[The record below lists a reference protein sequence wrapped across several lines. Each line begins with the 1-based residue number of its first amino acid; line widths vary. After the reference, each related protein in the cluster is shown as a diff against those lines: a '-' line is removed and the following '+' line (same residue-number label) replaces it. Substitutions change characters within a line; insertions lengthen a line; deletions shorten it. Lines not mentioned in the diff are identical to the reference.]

1 VRKFLLSA
9 AIASAIFAASAT
21 ATASAPTLTLKGST
35 LSWTAVQGASSYQ
48 IQTIIGGEK
57 GFVYVTG
64 RSYTI
69 PGPATVT
76 SKYRVRE
83 YTPGAGP
90 WSNRI
95 TIRVGAG
102 KEQAEDEKKSKK
114 EEKEE
119 KEEQEEREEEEAE
132 AKERE
137 VEEAEAVKEEEEAA
151 SKNGPIRFSPGINGG
166 ADATYDYSGVAS
178 LGAKL
183 VRLDV
188 GYQRVSE
195 SGVAQEVAQ
204 YVSKGITPLI
214 LYDFHGTMPT
224 ATQVQGIAALAR
236 IPGVKTVEF
245 GNETSYGY
253 QYGDGVA
260 SASYKERARTYA
272 HRFVEASKVL
282 APYHIGLLAQASD
295 GGSGSPVWVNEM
307 FAAEPQLLKYVG
319 GWTVHPYGPNGSAEM
334 SRMISSLAQH
344 GDSSLPIDI
353 TEWGI
358 SSDNGH
364 ALSDNYG
371 FPTNLTYAKAGSLL
385 SEWVAKYR
393 AQCSGRLRDFIL
405 YQVRDQ
411 QKPGASTSREAY
423 FGALLHEDQHKGG
436 YTDAVEALMKQ
447 S

>member
-1 VRKFLLSA
+1 MRKFLLSA

-21 ATASAPTLTLKGST
+21 ATAPAPTLTLKGST

-48 IQTIIGGEK
+48 LQTIVGGEK
-57 GFVYVTG
+57 DFVYVTG

-69 PGPATVT
+69 PGPVTVT

-95 TIRVGAG
+95 TIRVAAG

-114 EEKEE
+114 EEKAEREE
-119 KEEQEEREEEEAE
+119 EEEEAE
-132 AKERE
+132 AEAG
-137 VEEAEAVKEEEEAA
+137 EEEEEEEAA
-151 SKNGPIRFSPGINGG
+151 PVEEAAPENGPIRFSPGINGG

-188 GYQRVSE
+188 GYQRVNE

-253 QYGDGVA
+253 QYGDGFA

-272 HRFVEASKVL
+272 HRFVEASKAL

-295 GGSGSPVWVNEM
+295 GGSGSPVWVDEM
-307 FAAEPQLLKYVG
+307 FAAEPQLLKYVN

-334 SRMISSLAQH
+334 SRMIADLAKH
-344 GDSSLPIDI
+344 GDASLPIDI

-358 SSDNGH
+358 ASDNGH

-393 AQCSGRLRDFIL
+393 AQCGGRLRDFIL

-411 QKPGASTSREAY
+411 QKPGASKSREAY
-423 FGALLHEDQHKGG
+423 FGALEHEDQRKGG
-436 YTDAVEALMKQ
+436 YTEAVEALMKQ